1 MLYRHLHMSDYNQS
15 QAKVYKTL
23 AGGVGVPFVR
33 WFGRE
38 CDYNAMVSWNYPNQF
53 QAPLTHLYQ
62 GH

>member
-1 MLYRHLHMSDYNQS
+1 M

-38 CDYNAMVSWNYPNQF
+38 CDYNAMV
-53 QAPLTHLYQ
+53 
-62 GH
+62 G